1 MVCMEIKKGSLE
13 VAVEYFDAMW
23 QAKQQAIRLA
33 GYAGWLRFIQDAD
46 GDITASNDTFKVDI
60 TRL

>member
-1 MVCMEIKKGSLE
+1 MVVMEIVKGTQK
-13 VAVEYFDAMW
+13 VTVEYFNTAW

-33 GYAGWLRFIQDAD
+33 GYAGWLKFIQDSD
-46 GDITASNDTFKVDI
+46 GDLSAENDQFRVDI